1 MEANDAMGWVPMY
14 YNDTLPNVTMT
25 GEVEMFVEMHP
36 VWIATMCVF
45 YIVVGFLGVFGN
57 CIALVALATTPK
69 LRNTCTALIGNLCVT
84 DLITSLQLLFM
95 MTPTQLLKGFP
106 ENLPLCTAVVYLPT
120 TTYSVSL
127 TTLMFI
133 AFNRYLLITRP
144 RTCYR
149 ACCGSKQV
157 VLIIALIWL
166 INFMIFILPS
176 ITGTREV
183 VYDRE
188 VQGCHAETNWLVGT
202 IMMSF
207 YVVVPA
213 FVVVPLLYGLTI
225 CAVKASHRR
234 VHARSTAG
242 GVGEQPSALP
252 PGHDGDVSLVS
263 TVSNSVNNNLDDNAA
278 RHPRSISK
286 RDINLTR
293 LPILIFIVFAVCWT
307 PQLINHICSRFM
319 KVSVYYRKVA
329 SLFIWVN
336 CAINP
341 YLYAWSNRNF
351 RQAYRRILKNLKS
364 NCKARL

>member
-1 MEANDAMGWVPMY
+1 MEANNTTVS
-14 YNDTLPNVTMT
+14 NVTMVT
-25 GEVEMFVEMHP
+25 DEVEMFVEMHP
-36 VWIATMCVF
+36 AWIATMCVF

-84 DLITSLQLLFM
+84 DLITSFQLLFM

-106 ENLPLCTAVVYLPT
+106 ENLLLCAVVVYLPT

-157 VLIIALIWL
+157 VLIIVLIWL
-166 INFMIFILPS
+166 INFMIFILPA

-183 VYDRE
+183 IYDRE
-188 VQGCHAETNWLVGT
+188 EQGCKTETNWLVGT
-202 IMMSF
+202 IMFSF

-225 CAVKASHRR
+225 CAVKASHQR
-234 VHARSTAG
+234 VHARGTTGA
-242 GVGEQPSALP
+242 VCEQPSALP
-252 PGHDGDVSLVS
+252 PGHDGDASVVS
-263 TVSNSVNNNLDDNAA
+263 TVSNSVKNNNQDDNPA
-278 RHPRSISK
+278 RHPRFISK

-329 SLFIWVN
+329 TLFIWAN
-336 CAINP
+336 SAINP

-351 RQAYRRILKNLKS
+351 RQAYQRILKNLKE
-364 NCKARL
+364 